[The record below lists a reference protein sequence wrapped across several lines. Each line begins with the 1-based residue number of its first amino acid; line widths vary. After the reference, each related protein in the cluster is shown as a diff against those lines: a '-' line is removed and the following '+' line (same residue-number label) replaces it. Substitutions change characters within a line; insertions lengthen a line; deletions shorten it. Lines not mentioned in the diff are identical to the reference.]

1 MQEGREGGERLHRHT
16 RSSDWSIHEQSLME
30 EEWQLSFVE
39 ITQTSHKAMNERP
52 KRRTGN
58 KETQLL
64 TNENEFQGKHQRIWF
79 EVKIKIKIRKGKE
92 IIQ

>member
-39 ITQTSHKAMNERP
+39 ITQTSHKEGNFVASNLDLTDRP
-52 KRRTGN
+52 
-58 KETQLL
+58 QVLVHL
-64 TNENEFQGKHQRIWF
+64 
-79 EVKIKIKIRKGKE
+79 
-92 IIQ
+92 